1 MKISCSIEP
10 VTNGKKL
17 SKQYFMFMILAFLL
31 VLSGFRNRRQFALKD
46 EEKSGNEL

>member
-31 VLSGFRNRRQFALKD
+31 VLSGFRSRHQFALKED
-46 EEKSGNEL
+46 KQSENEL

>member
-31 VLSGFRNRRQFALKD
+31 VLSGFRNRHQFSLKED
-46 EEKSGNEL
+46 KKSGNDL